1 MSIQDIQENLRMIR
15 ERIEQACHDCGRDPH
30 AVRLVAVS
38 KTKPAADVMAAFAA
52 GQKLFGESYVQEF
65 TDKAEQVEAPVDWHF
80 IGHLQ
85 SNKVKYL
92 RGRVRMIHSVDRLSL
107 AREINRQWK
116 RIDERI
122 DVLVQVNLA
131 GEQSKSGTAPQQA
144 PALVRKLSELPHLR
158 VRGLMTLPPF
168 FEDPQAVR
176 PYFRQLRELSEEI
189 AGLDLPGVGMDELS
203 MGMSHDF
210 PAAIAE
216 GATLVRVGTA
226 IFGPRETR

>member
-1 MSIQDIQENLRMIR
+1 MSIQDIQQNLRMIR

-216 GATLVRVGTA
+216 GATLVRIGTA
-226 IFGPRETR
+226 IFGARETR